1 VTKTDLNKSW
11 LFVTGK
17 VNLKGEPIIELSGH
31 FENGTDLSISF
42 ERYGVHKDGKELIPN
57 SYLELSYW
65 GQDKYIA
72 KKDDKYGL
80 ISIDNKILLPFEY
93 QSIEPLSDNRSIVK
107 KGLSTYK
114 IDANLSVVD
123 DETINLEDG
132 FKKVKMA
139 GKWGIVNPQGDVI
152 VDYKYDEIT
161 TFRGRLIGIING
173 KLVKLSAYYP
183 HRLQMYGV
191 NDSGVANKDIVKVS
205 SLQFQLI
212 PKRSDAKSGAS
223 VKVAL
228 VNLTSMM
235 KYPIVQIF
243 NNATKGK
250 KAKHIDKPDDFT
262 IGETYLATISSFIF
276 IKHNK
281 NKASNGK
288 IKGVDVKIGESSIS
302 HVYKSAF
309 AKANISL
316 DSIHV
321 GDKLELIK
329 HGYDDE
335 LDRTIWEVK
344 VVSE

>member
-1 VTKTDLNKSW
+1 
-11 LFVTGK
+11 
-17 VNLKGEPIIELSGH
+17 
-31 FENGTDLSISF
+31 
-42 ERYGVHKDGKELIPN
+42 
-57 SYLELSYW
+57 
-65 GQDKYIA
+65 
-72 KKDDKYGL
+72 
-80 ISIDNKILLPFEY
+80 
-93 QSIEPLSDNRSIVK
+93 
-107 KGLSTYK
+107 
-114 IDANLSVVD
+114 
-123 DETINLEDG
+123 
-132 FKKVKMA
+132 
-139 GKWGIVNPQGDVI
+139 
-152 VDYKYDEIT
+152 
-161 TFRGRLIGIING
+161 
-173 KLVKLSAYYP
+173 
-183 HRLQMYGV
+183 MYGV

-250 KAKHIDKPDDFT
+250 KVKHIDKPDDFT

-288 IKGVDVKIGESSIS
+288 FKGVDVKIGESSIS